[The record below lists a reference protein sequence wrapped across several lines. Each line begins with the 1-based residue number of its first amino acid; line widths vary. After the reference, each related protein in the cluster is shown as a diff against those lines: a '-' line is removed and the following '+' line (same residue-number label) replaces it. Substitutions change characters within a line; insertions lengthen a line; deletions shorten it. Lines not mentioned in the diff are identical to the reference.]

1 MNLRDLPDMSDALAQ
16 VRALEEKK
24 KLDDVDHKELKGS
37 HAERKDGDIDN
48 DGDEDETDEYLH
60 NRRKAISKAI
70 KKEEFDHIAFA
81 ESVVLEL
88 AEEEAIDQL
97 TDDELVD
104 IFETALLE
112 LAETPEDLLEM
123 ADIFESMESEMEY
136 ISEEVDTE
144 TKREIG
150 GIKRKLSHSKNMS
163 RMVSRS
169 SQLAALKAKKDN
181 NSERDAGAEA
191 REKLA
196 SKPEAQTRGER
207 LKAAAKEAG
216 SRAKKGLKA
225 GIKGTATAAGYV
237 AGAAK
242 RLDRGVKNAFDKGY
256 DRGAGQYKDDNG
268 GSSSGSSSG
277 GSRPTATTY
286 RRSGSSSKPREK
298 SALRAVGSLIKR
310 GVKKAVGKTSRLVSQ
325 GSGALA
331 RRLGEEFEK
340 IDHLVESGLFEMT
353 EIEAIILEGIRDKD
367 PEKGTE
373 ERKARLEKKRG
384 MKLDDHPEYKK
395 EEVETVDEGLK
406 GAAKGAALGAAVGTV
421 VPVVGTGLGA
431 AVGAAQGLMRDDRKD
446 KYIKNAKKRAKSE
459 YKNKFEEVDHEE
471 VELFVDL
478 LVDEGVDLSEFTW
491 EDMHEEYEMMDEGLR
506 SAVKKLLGGKK
517 KEEPAKP
524 ESRGEQ
530 LRKKY
535 NVGPE
540 RSDTSAKRQ
549 ILDRSRARAERDEKE
564 YGGYHYSKSVAKK
577 SKDAHDRYLKAG
589 YSKYGADDRRGSGNK
604 ARKRA
609 AALTKE
615 EMVMEGILK
624 RAAEKAKSEYG
635 KYRKFGKA
643 SGEAVDR
650 LQRMNQ
656 HKQDKY
662 GPSTFKQRMK
672 SGAEHNTD
680 NEKKAKEG
688 K

>member
-24 KLDDVDHKELKGS
+24 KLDDVDPKELKGS

-60 NRRKAISKAI
+60 NRRKTISKAI
-70 KKEEFDHIAFA
+70 KKEEFDYIAFA

-88 AEEEAIDQL
+88 AEEEAIDEL
-97 TDDELVD
+97 TDDELVG

-112 LAETPEDLLEM
+112 LADSPDDLFEM

-136 ISEEVDTE
+136 ISVEIDTE

-150 GIKRKLSHSKNMS
+150 GIKRKVAHSKKMD

-169 SQLAALKAKKDN
+169 SQLASLKAKKAN
-181 NSERDAGAEA
+181 NSERDAGSEA

-196 SKPEAQTRGER
+196 SKPAAQTRGER

-216 SRAKKGLKA
+216 SRAKSGLKA
-225 GIKGTATAAGYV
+225 GIKGAAKGAGYV

-242 RLDRGVKNAFDKGY
+242 RLDRGVKNAFDSGY
-256 DRGAGQYKDDNG
+256 DRGAGRYAGNSD
-268 GSSSGSSSG
+268 SGSSS
-277 GSRPTATTY
+277 SRPASRPSSSGT
-286 RRSGSSSKPREK
+286 RSGSSSKPREK
-298 SALRAVGSLIKR
+298 SALRAVGSLIKK

-331 RRLGEEFEK
+331 RRLGEDYEK
-340 IDHLVESGLFEMT
+340 IDHLLESGLFEMH
-353 EIEAIILEGIRDKD
+353 EIENIILEGEKNIRGYDS
-367 PEKGTE
+367 E
-373 ERKARLEKKRG
+373 EQKKRLEKKRG
-384 MKLDDHPEYKK
+384 MKLDDHPQYKK
-395 EEVETVDEGLK
+395 EEVETVDEDAK
-406 GAAKGAALGAAVGTV
+406 YDRNRKRAAQRAADRNAARAAGKTGV
-421 VPVVGTGLGA
+421 VPGVGYVSPRPERETYVDSAGVTRHKSGA
-431 AVGAAQGLMRDDRKD
+431 
-446 KYIKNAKKRAKSE
+446 KN
-459 YKNKFEEVDHEE
+459 EE

-478 LVDEGVDLSEFTW
+478 LIDEGADLSEFTW
-491 EDMHEEYEMMDEGLR
+491 DDMHEEYGMMDEGLR

-517 KEEPAKP
+517 KEEPKKP

-549 ILDRSRARAERDEKE
+549 ILDRSRAKAEKDEKD
-564 YGGYHYSKSVAKK
+564 YGDKPFQKQVAKK
-577 SKDAHDRYLKAG
+577 SKDAHDSYLKAG
-589 YSKYGADDRRGSGNK
+589 YSKYGAGDARGKGNK
-604 ARKRA
+604 AGKRA

-624 RAAEKAKSEYG
+624 RAAEKVKSEYG
-635 KYRKFGKA
+635 KYRK
-643 SGEAVDR
+643 
-650 LQRMNQ
+650 
-656 HKQDKY
+656 
-662 GPSTFKQRMK
+662 
-672 SGAEHNTD
+672 
-680 NEKKAKEG
+680 
-688 K
+688 

>member
-60 NRRKAISKAI
+60 NRRKTISKAV

-88 AEEEAIDQL
+88 AEEEAIDEL

-112 LAETPEDLLEM
+112 LADSPEDLLEM

-150 GIKRKLSHSKNMS
+150 GIKRKVAHSKKMD

-169 SQLAALKAKKDN
+169 SQLAALKAKKSN

-225 GIKGTATAAGYV
+225 GIKGAATGAGYV

-242 RLDRGVKNAFDKGY
+242 RLDRGVKNAFDRGY
-256 DRGAGQYKDDNG
+256 DRGAGQYKDDDG
-268 GSSSGSSSG
+268 GSSSSSRPASRPTSSG
-277 GSRPTATTY
+277 GT
-286 RRSGSSSKPREK
+286 RSGSSSKPREK
-298 SALRAVGSLIKR
+298 SAIRAVGSLIKK
-310 GVKKAVGKTSRLVSQ
+310 GVKKAVGKTSRLISK

-384 MKLDDHPEYKK
+384 MKLDDHPQYKK
-395 EEVETVDEGLK
+395 EEVEIVDEGLK
-406 GAAKGAALGAAVGTV
+406 GAVKGAALGAVAGSVL
-421 VPVVGTGLGA
+421 PVVGTG
-431 AVGAAQGLMRDDRKD
+431 VGAAIGGAAGLMRDDRKD
-446 KYIKNAKKRAKSE
+446 KYVKNAKKRAKKE
-459 YKNKFEEVDHEE
+459 YKNKFEEVDREE

-478 LVDEGVDLSEFTW
+478 LIDEGADLSEFTW
-491 EDMHEEYEMMDEGLR
+491 EDMHEEYEMMEEGLR

-540 RSDTSAKRQ
+540 KSDTSAKRQ

-564 YGGYHYSKSVAKK
+564 YGGSHYSKSVAKK

-589 YSKYGADDRRGSGNK
+589 YSKYGAGDARGKGNK

-643 SGEAVDR
+643 SPEAIDR
-650 LQRMNQ
+650 LQRMNV

-680 NEKKAKEG
+680 NERKAKEG